1 MQFALLTLAAL
12 FAPAEPPVLQDTS
25 PAQDLAAALTWRE
38 IGPSVFS
45 GRIVDLAVR
54 HDQPSTIL
62 VASGSGGLWRTT
74 NHGTTWNCIFQD
86 EAVISIGAIAWD
98 PTDAN
103 VIWVGSGEA
112 NNQRSSYWGDG
123 VYRTGDGGETW
134 TNMGLPDSH
143 HIARIVIDPEDP
155 NIVFVAALGHLYTPN
170 AERGLYR
177 TTDGGATWD
186 LVLDAGEDVGVVDV
200 LIDPNDRT
208 LVYAAT
214 YERRRRAWDFDG
226 NGPGSG
232 IWRSNDS
239 GVTFTRIEGG
249 LPTGDIARIG
259 LDAHKGEATTLFAT
273 VANQNMEIVE
283 VENPP
288 EGDVAL
294 ETRFEGGQLIVVT
307 VTEGGGPAELGL
319 QPDDVL
325 VSLGETRLASAWA
338 WLGALSALKGG
349 QEATLVVD
357 RGDETLEL
365 TATPALLART
375 LPVEPREREIGGQVY
390 RSTDSGETWELRN
403 EKPVGGDPPYY
414 YGQIR
419 VDPNDVDQLYLVGVP
434 LYESKDGGVTWE
446 SNVAR
451 SLHVDH
457 HALRIDPADSNK
469 LYLGNDGG
477 LGISYDK
484 GATWDHFDN
493 LPLAQFYAVA
503 VDDQQPYRVYG
514 GTQDNGTWSGPS
526 VSRDRRGI
534 GRAEWERVGGGDG
547 FYAQIDPEDAN
558 TVYAEWQ
565 FGNLY
570 RRDLATGGM
579 QMIKPRA
586 PEGEKPYRFNWNSPI
601 LLSRHNPRTLY
612 FGGERFFKSL
622 DRGDSWTLIS
632 DDLTTADPDKLSG
645 NVPHC
650 TLTCID
656 ESHFDPYTLMVGSDD
671 GLVHRTRDGG
681 HTWTNLT
688 GRLPGAPANW
698 WVSRIVMSDH
708 VPERAY
714 VTMTGYREDDF
725 RPLLWRTDDL
735 GETWKN
741 LSAGLPQEPVNVVRE
756 DPRSADLLYAGTEL
770 GCYMSFDAGRS
781 WSDLGAGL
789 PTVAVH
795 DLTIQARENE
805 LVVATHG
812 RGFWVVDI
820 APLIDLDADEFEK
833 PSTLFAVRDV
843 TRWDRTSLTNASG
856 DRQFFGSNGPRGATI
871 RYRLV
876 DGLTEAHVE
885 CHIED
890 AKGEVT
896 HTFEEPPHTAG
907 VHTLQWGGGRGGRA
921 GAYTVVL
928 RVQDQESRQS
938 FRIVADPGATD

>member
-1 MQFALLTLAAL
+1 MQFALLALAAL

-54 HDQPSTIL
+54 PDQPSTIL

-273 VANQNMEIVE
+273 VANQNKEIVE

-375 LPVEPREREIGGQVY
+375 LPVEPREREIGAPPIPVRRG
-390 RSTDSGETWELRN
+390 SCATRN
-403 EKPVGGDPPYY
+403 PSAA
-414 YGQIR
+414 IR
-419 VDPNDVDQLYLVGVP
+419 PI
-434 LYESKDGGVTWE
+434 TT
-446 SNVAR
+446 AR
-451 SLHVDH
+451 SGST
-457 HALRIDPADSNK
+457 RTTS
-469 LYLGNDGG
+469 
-477 LGISYDK
+477 ISSTSS
-484 GATWDHFDN
+484 ACRCT
-493 LPLAQFYAVA
+493 
-503 VDDQQPYRVYG
+503 
-514 GTQDNGTWSGPS
+514 S
-526 VSRDRRGI
+526 
-534 GRAEWERVGGGDG
+534 
-547 FYAQIDPEDAN
+547 
-558 TVYAEWQ
+558 
-565 FGNLY
+565 
-570 RRDLATGGM
+570 
-579 QMIKPRA
+579 
-586 PEGEKPYRFNWNSPI
+586 
-601 LLSRHNPRTLY
+601 PRT
-612 FGGERFFKSL
+612 
-622 DRGDSWTLIS
+622 
-632 DDLTTADPDKLSG
+632 A
-645 NVPHC
+645 
-650 TLTCID
+650 
-656 ESHFDPYTLMVGSDD
+656 
-671 GLVHRTRDGG
+671 
-681 HTWTNLT
+681 
-688 GRLPGAPANW
+688 A
-698 WVSRIVMSDH
+698 
-708 VPERAY
+708 
-714 VTMTGYREDDF
+714 
-725 RPLLWRTDDL
+725 
-735 GETWKN
+735 
-741 LSAGLPQEPVNVVRE
+741 
-756 DPRSADLLYAGTEL
+756 
-770 GCYMSFDAGRS
+770 
-781 WSDLGAGL
+781 
-789 PTVAVH
+789 
-795 DLTIQARENE
+795 
-805 LVVATHG
+805 
-812 RGFWVVDI
+812 
-820 APLIDLDADEFEK
+820 
-833 PSTLFAVRDV
+833 
-843 TRWDRTSLTNASG
+843 
-856 DRQFFGSNGPRGATI
+856 
-871 RYRLV
+871 
-876 DGLTEAHVE
+876 
-885 CHIED
+885 
-890 AKGEVT
+890 
-896 HTFEEPPHTAG
+896 
-907 VHTLQWGGGRGGRA
+907 
-921 GAYTVVL
+921 
-928 RVQDQESRQS
+928 
-938 FRIVADPGATD
+938 